1 MQLYYDGSGNLLQA
15 IPEEVYQ
22 GSANANTVY
31 FIGAFPNNCVVAIAY
46 RLPNGDITEQQ
57 LLSLVT
63 ETELTNVQTPS
74 GQSFNVWKRTLD
86 KIVTENCGTATIQFF
101 VYDGAANANAQANAL
116 ATQTYSFN
124 VLKGVPYLLPD
135 ELSTGSDLLTE
146 ILDALSAFGDVY
158 EYRTEAV
165 NAATQAQASAT
176 AASESAT
183 QAASSATAA
192 AQSATNAQTAETN
205 ATQSAT
211 QAQDSATSALN
222 SANAAAL
229 SASQAQNAATQNAKD
244 IDNIYTILG
253 ATVTDKYPLS
263 QAYSSRETADGNA
276 DIIDGALTR
285 VKKIQGATV
294 AVNGTLKN
302 AYFKGIKS
310 TGRNLIN
317 PANYKFLSK
326 TSGGVDFTVQS
337 DGGIKAKGTSTG
349 VITLEF
355 IQIKSLYGATPL
367 FTDYGSG
374 AQVGKYA
381 LSGAKND
388 VNLGANPNT
397 GSLYFYI
404 TGAGK
409 VIDTVIYPMIQYG
422 KPAEVDLTYEPYK
435 ADESFM
441 LDNAEELKQ
450 FDYIDTQSEKIV
462 KQTELLTL
470 TGAESWVRK
479 ASSTSE
485 VLVAYAN
492 NIPNAVNFNDIE
504 KPKAVCFKDGFVFN
518 YQYSNDGIYK
528 VEAFSLAGSTDC
540 LYMSIFTSRL
550 IALGFTAD
558 LAGFKEYLQHEYD
571 NGTPYQFAYV
581 GKRKQTNNIEIPTNK
596 YQAFNGGSETQVQGD
611 TADTDNS
618 ADGANC
624 EITQD
629 YYTQKGA

>member
-86 KIVTENCGTATIQFF
+86 KIVTENYGTATIQFF

-135 ELSTGSDLLTE
+135 DLSTGSDLLTE

-176 AASESAT
+176 VASESAT

-192 AQSATNAQTAETN
+192 AQSETNAQTAETN

-229 SASQAQNAATQNAKD
+229 SAIQAQNAATQNAKD
-244 IDNIYTILG
+244 IDNIYTLLG
-253 ATVTDKYPLS
+253 ATVTDEYPLS
-263 QAYSSRETADGNA
+263 QAYSTRETADGNA

-285 VKKIQGATV
+285 VTKIQGATV
-294 AVNGTLKN
+294 AVDGTLKN
-302 AYFKGIKS
+302 AFFKGIRS
-310 TGRNLIN
+310 TGKNLI
-317 PANYKFLSK
+317 KFPYS
-326 TSGGVDFTVQS
+326 FTTYTVNGITFTAQS
-337 DGGIKAKGTSTG
+337 DGGIKVTGTTLAG
-349 VITLEF
+349 VTAVRNLNR
-355 IQIKSLYGATPL
+355 TPL
-367 FTDYGSG
+367 KGVNIASSNGVVKAQNGFTISG
-374 AQVGKYA
+374 GKDGVTVAVNAGNGLAYMYV
-381 LSGAKND
+381 SG
-388 VNLGANPNT
+388 
-397 GSLYFYI
+397 
-404 TGAGK
+404 GK
-409 VIDTVIYPMIQYG
+409 TVDTVIYPMFQYG
-422 KPAEVDLTYEPYK
+422 ELTATEYKPYK

-441 LDNAEELKQ
+441 LDEAVPLGAW
-450 FDYIDTQSEKIV
+450 DYIDVQEENGIISATII
-462 KQTELLTL
+462 KQTATATSETAFTEEQLAEYTDYVLSADGLTVAYKAQSIIDEQSL
-470 TGAESWVRK
+470 AIPTDKYKSWV
-479 ASSTSE
+479 
-485 VLVAYAN
+485 
-492 NIPNAVNFNDIE
+492 
-504 KPKAVCFKDGFVFN
+504 
-518 YQYSNDGIYK
+518 
-528 VEAFSLAGSTDC
+528 
-540 LYMSIFTSRL
+540 
-550 IALGFTAD
+550 
-558 LAGFKEYLQHEYD
+558 H
-571 NGTPYQFAYV
+571 
-581 GKRKQTNNIEIPTNK
+581 
-596 YQAFNGGSETQVQGD
+596 GSETQVQGD